1 MCNRWKSGRDLP
13 SIRAAGRNIPL
24 MTCVC
29 SMAKANS
36 KLLSCFFS
44 QGKFYAEEL
53 EPLRGVLILD
63 SLKGAQYMAN
73 KLVGKKRDRK
83 ARNRD
88 QKRAGSRLKSQQ
100 VYADSNGIL
109 LPGMLPRHLLSLEP
123 SFLKLDT

>member
-36 KLLSCFFS
+36 RLLSCFFS
-44 QGKFYAEEL
+44 QGKFYAKQL

-63 SLKGAQYMAN
+63 SLMCGLWAQARSCKVAMA
-73 KLVGKKRDRK
+73 
-83 ARNRD
+83 
-88 QKRAGSRLKSQQ
+88 
-100 VYADSNGIL
+100 
-109 LPGMLPRHLLSLEP
+109 
-123 SFLKLDT
+123 SFVPHI